1 MANTTITLLCFLAQ
15 CQTADLHCPSE
26 QNNAHNIFCVI
37 LYEVYHTQVF
47 LYCISFIVYPSVPLL
62 YVALYCIS
70 QIYFVLYFPFKT
82 FFSVF

>member
-1 MANTTITLLCFLAQ
+1 MANTTIKLLCVLAQ

-47 LYCISFIVYPSVPLL
+47 SVLCGPLL
-62 YVALYCIS
+62 YIS
-70 QIYFVLYFPFKT
+70 NKLCFIFPL
-82 FFSVF
+82 